1 MSKLAMMFIGLERL
15 SAGFKRHS
23 VQVDD
28 HQIAYSEGGKGERG
42 APSKPGVGLVES
54 ETVVLVHG
62 FGASSDNWNR
72 MAGRLTKKY
81 RVIAPDMPGWGQS
94 TRIDAASYAYPEQIE
109 RLHQFLGALGL
120 RRFHLIGHSMGGFI
134 SSAYAARYPEE
145 VITLT
150 LIAPHGV
157 AEPQPGE
164 LALSLAAGENWLVAK
179 NIAEFER
186 LLNRVFAR
194 RPYLPRSVFKLFAA
208 YAIRGS
214 AKSARIFADMQS
226 NDPPLEDRLPL
237 IQAPTLII
245 WGDQDRVLNVSGAK
259 VFHEGIKNSELLVQP
274 GIGHMPLIESAREC
288 TNAWLQFVEKA
299 RGSLGAAA

>member
-1 MSKLAMMFIGLERL
+1 MSKLAMMFIGLERF
-15 SAGFKRHS
+15 SAGFRRKS
-23 VQVDD
+23 VQLGD
-28 HQIAYSEGGKGERG
+28 HRIAYSEGGKGE
-42 APSKPGVGLVES
+42 P
-54 ETVVLVHG
+54 VVLIHG

-94 TRIDAASYAYPEQIE
+94 TRIDSTSYAYPQQVE
-109 RLHQFLGALGL
+109 RLHEFLGALGL
-120 RRFHLIGHSMGGFI
+120 RRVHLVGHSMGGFI

-145 VITLT
+145 VITLG

-164 LALSLAAGENWLVAK
+164 LALSVAAGDNWLVAR
-179 NIAEFER
+179 NLPEFDR
-186 LLNRVFAR
+186 LLNKVFAK
-194 RPYLPRSVFKLFAA
+194 RPYLPKSVFKLFAA

-214 AKSARIFADMQS
+214 AKSARIFAEMQS
-226 NDPPLEDRLPL
+226 NDPTLEERLPL

-245 WGDQDRVLNVSGAK
+245 WGDQDRVLNISGSE
-259 VFHEGIKNSELLVQP
+259 VFRKGLKSPQLLVLP

-288 TNAWLQFVEKA
+288 ATAWLQFAEKA
-299 RGSLGAAA
+299 RGSIGAAA

>member
-1 MSKLAMMFIGLERL
+1 MSKLAMMFIGLERF
-15 SAGFKRHS
+15 SAGFRRNS
-23 VQVDD
+23 IQLGD
-28 HQIAYSEGGKGERG
+28 HQIAYSEGGKGE
-42 APSKPGVGLVES
+42 P
-54 ETVVLVHG
+54 VVLIHG

-94 TRIDAASYAYPEQIE
+94 TRIDAASYAYPEQIA
-109 RLHQFLGALGL
+109 RLHEFLGALGL

-145 VITLT
+145 VTTLT

-164 LALSLAAGENWLVAK
+164 LALSVAAGDNWLVAR
-179 NIAEFER
+179 NVPEFER
-186 LLNRVFAR
+186 LLNKVFAK
-194 RPYLPRSVFKLFAA
+194 RPYMPKSVLKLFAA

-226 NDPPLEDRLPL
+226 NDPPLEERLPL

-245 WGDQDRVLNVSGAK
+245 WGDQDRVLNVSGAE
-259 VFHEGIKNSELLVQP
+259 VFRQGIKSSELLVQP

-288 TNAWLQFVEKA
+288 ANAWLAFVDKSSQA
-299 RGSLGAAA
+299 RGAAA